1 MSIFILLSSEFCAPC
16 DNCIPHGVSF
26 IVTNKPF
33 VTVHRLAKWVFQ
45 QSSRTEM
52 CKGHLKVT
60 HHGLRS
66 PLQACTKGECVA
78 YLWSVGV
85 VEEGRVSWKS
95 LRRGGEGV
103 IGVEGSEATSHRLF
117 LLRFAKSLSLDVR
130 PLSSHRP
137 PRGMRHVTGGIVGA
151 GTVCR

>member
-1 MSIFILLSSEFCAPC
+1 M
-16 DNCIPHGVSF
+16 
-26 IVTNKPF
+26 
-33 VTVHRLAKWVFQ
+33 
-45 QSSRTEM
+45 
-52 CKGHLKVT
+52 
-60 HHGLRS
+60 
-66 PLQACTKGECVA
+66 A

-137 PRGMRHVTGGIVGA
+137 PRGMRHVTGGIVAQGLCS
-151 GTVCR
+151 GKGYGSKGIVQNRDVFEH